1 MRSDLEII
9 KSEQHQ
15 LKENDEQIKEE
26 LIRNKAGQENMTSD
40 LRIIQTELTLL
51 KTGQTRLENMLNIL
65 IDKYKSISDTNKTEE
80 EVTKQTPKA
89 YIGRSCAESMST
101 SRHSGIFEIL
111 IPRYSEKPF
120 KVACDAETHG
130 GNWTIILRRMDGS
143 EEFYRKWAEYKEGFG
158 SLTGEF
164 FIGLDKL
171 HALTHDQR
179 QELLVLLENNQGEVK
194 YESYDEFAI
203 GNESELYKLHT
214 LGEASGT
221 AGDSFKEH
229 YGMKFTSQDNDN
241 DESTSNCAVDY
252 TSGWWYK
259 NCYYR

>member
-1 MRSDLEII
+1 MIRSDLGII
-9 KSEQHQ
+9 KSDQHQ
-15 LKENDEQIKEE
+15 VKEE
-26 LIRNKAGQENMTSD
+26 IIRYKAGQEKITSD
-40 LRIIQTELTLL
+40 LRIIQEELTLL
-51 KTGQTRLENMLNIL
+51 KTGQTRLESMLNIL
-65 IDKYKSISDTNKTEE
+65 IEKYNSISDTKKTEE
-80 EVTKQTPKA
+80 EVTKETPKESV
-89 YIGRSCAESMST
+89 GRSCAESMST

-111 IPRYSEKPF
+111 IPRYSETPF
-120 KVACDAETHG
+120 KVACDAETQG

-164 FIGLDKL
+164 FIGLDKI

-179 QELLVLLENNQGEVK
+179 QELLVLLENKQGEVR

-214 LGEASGT
+214 LGEAQGT
-221 AGDSFKEH
+221 AGDSLKVHF
-229 YGMKFTSQDNDN
+229 GMKFSSQDNDN
-241 DESTSNCAVDY
+241 DENSSNCAVDY

-259 NCYYR
+259 NCYNR